1 MPLYICPAVAV
12 DKVINIGPESFSLP
26 LTGSN
31 GEVQIMPPSAH
42 TGIAP
47 VNTRLISAQCRS
59 GQVYLA
65 SAFFETKTCQIPCL
79 LAAMVLLYTNPCV
92 QINLAKGHI
101 TTPGSGECTHLL
113 HVLGR

>member
-12 DKVINIGPESFSLP
+12 DKVIVIGPEPFSLP
-26 LTGSN
+26 LVGGN

-59 GQVYLA
+59 GQVDLA
-65 SAFFETKTCQIPCL
+65 SVFKKQKSAGT
-79 LAAMVLLYTNPCV
+79 
-92 QINLAKGHI
+92 
-101 TTPGSGECTHLL
+101 
-113 HVLGR
+113 HVLWRLWF